1 MEEINLKDLWEY
13 FVSKI
18 YILIIV
24 LMVAILASNVYI
36 LFLQTPMYKSTATL
50 VLTRAESG
58 ESSAITQND
67 VNLNQKL
74 VGTYSEIIRSRRVLN
89 KVIKN
94 LKLDTTWDQLQKKVS
109 VTNKA
114 DTELISITVV
124 SDDSKIAP
132 SVANEI
138 ADVFSDDIVTIYNI
152 QNISIIDY
160 AIESEKPYNI
170 NYTKQTIIATLA
182 GIVVACAI
190 IFVMFYFD
198 TTIKSSDDIEE
209 KLGITVIGTVPVH
222 GKSKKKGGKK

>member
-1 MEEINLKDLWEY
+1 MEEINLKDLWDY

-24 LMVAILASNVYI
+24 LMVAILVSNVYI
-36 LFLQTPMYKSTATL
+36 LFIQTPMYKSTATL
-50 VLTRAESG
+50 VLTRAETS

-74 VGTYSEIIRSRRVLN
+74 VGTYSEIVRSRRVLN

-94 LKLDTTWDQLQKKVS
+94 LKLDTSWDRLQKKVS
-109 VTNKA
+109 VSNKA
-114 DTELISITVV
+114 DTELISIAVTNE
-124 SDDSKIAP
+124 DSKMASEI
-132 SVANEI
+132 ANEI

-170 NYTKQTIIATLA
+170 NYTKQTAIAFLA
-182 GIVVACAI
+182 GVVIAGAI

-198 TTIKSSDDIEE
+198 TTIKSSDDIED
-209 KLGITVIGTVPVH
+209 KLGVTVLGTIPVH
-222 GKSKKKGGKK
+222 GKKKKKGGKK

>member
-24 LMVAILASNVYI
+24 LMVAILASNIYI
-36 LFLQTPMYKSTATL
+36 LFVQTPLYKSTATL
-50 VLTRAESG
+50 VLTRADSG

-94 LKLDTTWDQLQKKVS
+94 LKLDTTWDVLQKRVS
-109 VTNKA
+109 VSNKA

-124 SDDSKIAP
+124 SEESKIAP
-132 SVANEI
+132 DIANEI

-160 AIESEKPYNI
+160 AIESQKPYNI
-170 NYTKQTIIATLA
+170 SYTKQTIIAFLA
-182 GIVVACAI
+182 GVVISCAI

-222 GKSKKKGGKK
+222 SKKKGGKK